1 MDDETRTERWLDRRI
16 ATARTPRTA
25 AVVIAF
31 VTTSITIGAGL
42 VMTLIDRQDF
52 PTVGAGMWWA
62 VQTVTTVGYGDR
74 VPETVA
80 GQLVAAFVMLLGIGF
95 VTVITAAI
103 TSAFVTRV
111 TPAAAVRHGRRPVRR
126 AAAEDRR
133 APRTDRS
140 GAAEPAARL
149 TALSTFRGAGL

>member
-103 TSAFVTRV
+103 TSAFVTRSRQQLQFGMEGV
-111 TPAAAVRHGRRPVRR
+111 PSAAQLQKIDERLERIEAALQSRPAG
-126 AAAEDRR
+126 
-133 APRTDRS
+133 
-140 GAAEPAARL
+140 
-149 TALSTFRGAGL
+149 